1 MATIQYE
8 GYVQQGGFRYRTSF
22 LVQGTN
28 RKEVEARALEE
39 ARVHDITELQAV
51 GSHNNRHD
59 WEEIF
64 GPSNPGQRFGSD
76 DWGRN
81 SYRKQLADVAFGHN
95 LAKVLIIG
103 ISIVLILGFIV
114 VCPTASD

>member
-39 ARVHDITELQAV
+39 ARVHGITELQAV

-76 DWGRN
+76 DLERD
-81 SYRKQLADVAFGHN
+81 SYNKQLADVIFNHRN
-95 LAKVLIIG
+95 LCGVLLIG
-103 ISIVLILGFIV
+103 VSIALVLV
-114 VCPTASD
+114 VLLLRT